1 MPIPTLPTRRLPR
14 TGQSLT
20 VLGLGCA
27 PLGGLFESVGAGEA
41 RSTIDAAWAVG
52 CRLFDTAP
60 FYGYG
65 LAEHRLGDALRD
77 RPRDEWV
84 LSTKVGR
91 LLKPTSR
98 ASSLGS
104 KRAPG
109 DAWVAPLAFEPV
121 FDYSGAGVRRSLE
134 DSLQRLGTHRVDIAL
149 VHDIGELTHGGD
161 HRRHWQALTEGGGL
175 RELDMMKRERLVGA
189 IGLGVN
195 ESQVVIDVL
204 ERADLDCCLI
214 AGRYTLL
221 EQGALPLLERCVER
235 KVGVIIGGPFNSG
248 VLAARD
254 RSEAHYNYE
263 AVPPAVRQKADT
275 LARVCAAQGVSL
287 AAAAVQFPLAH
298 PAVVACVPGA
308 RRESEVS
315 EIHRWSQQPLPPSLW
330 ADLKR
335 EGLLDERA
343 PVPRN
348 DDAR

>member
-1 MPIPTLPTRRLPR
+1 MVTQPTRRLLR

-27 PLGGLFESVGAGEA
+27 PLGGLYDAVSAGEA
-41 RSTIDAAWAVG
+41 RSTIDAAWAGG

-65 LAEHRLGDALRD
+65 LAEHRLGEALRE

-91 LLKPTSR
+91 LLRPTLR
-98 ASSLGS
+98 RRSLGVE
-104 KRAPG
+104 RAPG
-109 DAWVAPLAFEPV
+109 DAWAAPLPFEPV

-134 DSLQRLGTHRVDIAL
+134 DSLQRLGANRLDIVL
-149 VHDIGELTHGGD
+149 VHDIGELTHGSD
-161 HRRHWQALTEGGGL
+161 HRRHWQAFIEGGGL
-175 RELDMMKRERLVGA
+175 RELEAMKREGHVGA

-195 ESQVVIDVL
+195 ESQIVLDVL
-204 ERADLDCCLI
+204 EHADLDCCLI

-221 EQGALPLLERCVER
+221 EQTALSLLERCLER

-248 VLAARD
+248 LLAARD
-254 RSEAHYNYE
+254 RVAARYNYE
-263 AVPPAVRQKADT
+263 PAPPAVRQKADA
-275 LARVCAAQGVSL
+275 LARVCAAHGVSL

-308 RRESEVS
+308 RSASEVG
-315 EIHRWSQQPLPPSLW
+315 EIRRWSQQPLPASLW
-330 ADLKR
+330 VDLRR
-335 EGLLDERA
+335 ESLLDGQA
-343 PVPRN
+343 PVPRS